1 MLELWPAC
9 QSLENNID
17 DLLYNFRPASPNLI
31 EVVVAQLCHGKYIFK
46 VKNFSKLLQNARE
59 VMGWSYGSLPFCADP
74 FGYQFSLIIF
84 PLGVNGGDR
93 EHISL
98 FVRTKRGEFDNIL
111 PWPFMGSFSFTILDQ
126 SDVADGF
133 HNHITG
139 TFATKGNQRAFQKPI
154 AGENGTLYGFAKFAP
169 IEMVCTQRYSR
180 EDSVMIKVEVD
191 KIP

>member
-1 MLELWPAC
+1 
-9 QSLENNID
+9 
-17 DLLYNFRPASPNLI
+17 
-31 EVVVAQLCHGKYIFK
+31 
-46 VKNFSKLLQNARE
+46 
-59 VMGWSYGSLPFCADP
+59 MGWSFESLPFRTDP

-84 PLGVNGGDR
+84 PLGVNGGGR

-98 FVRTKRGEFDNIL
+98 FIRTKRGEFDNIL

-139 TFATKGNQRAFQKPI
+139 TFARAFQKPI

-180 EDSVMIKVEVD
+180 EDSVMIKVEID

>member
-1 MLELWPAC
+1 MWVTCKWYRWSAL
-9 QSLENNID
+9 
-17 DLLYNFRPASPNLI
+17 NFRPASPKLI
-31 EVVVAQLCHGKYIFK
+31 EAALVAQFCYGKYILK
-46 VKNFSKLLQNARE
+46 VKNFSKLLQNARD
-59 VMGWSYGSLPFCADP
+59 VMGWSYESLPFSTDP
-74 FGYQFSLIIF
+74 FGYQFSLVIY
-84 PLGVNGGDR
+84 PLGVNGGNR
-93 EHISL
+93 EHVSL

-139 TFATKGNQRAFQKPI
+139 TFATKGNQRAFRKPI

-180 EDSVMIKVEVD
+180 EDSVMIKVEID

>member
-1 MLELWPAC
+1 MEA
-9 QSLENNID
+9 
-17 DLLYNFRPASPNLI
+17 LL
-31 EVVVAQLCHGKYIFK
+31 AQFCGGKYTLK
-46 VKNFSKLLQNARE
+46 VENFSKLLQNARD
-59 VMGWSYGSLPFCADP
+59 VVGWSYESLPFSTGP

-98 FVRTKRGEFDNIL
+98 FVRTNRGKFDNIL
-111 PWPFMGSFSFTILDQ
+111 SWPFMGSFSFTILDQ

-139 TFATKGNQRAFQKPI
+139 TFATKGNQRTFQKPF
-154 AGENGTLYGFAKFAP
+154 AGENGSLYGFAEFAP

-180 EDSVMIKVEVD
+180 EDSVMIKVEID

>member
-1 MLELWPAC
+1 MEA
-9 QSLENNID
+9 
-17 DLLYNFRPASPNLI
+17 LL
-31 EVVVAQLCHGKYIFK
+31 AQFCGGKYTLK
-46 VKNFSKLLQNARE
+46 VENFSKLLQNARD
-59 VMGWSYGSLPFCADP
+59 VVGWSYESLPFSTDP
-74 FGYQFSLIIF
+74 FGYQFSLVIF

-98 FVRTKRGEFDNIL
+98 FVRTKRGKFDNIL
-111 PWPFMGSFSFTILDQ
+111 SWPFMGSFSFTILDQ

-139 TFATKGNQRAFQKPI
+139 TFATRGNQRAFQKPI

-180 EDSVMIKVEVD
+180 EDSVMIKVEID